1 MMADYT
7 SDLIYAYIHGHP
19 FVGALLL
26 PMCLSTS
33 SQSTPGLID
42 GSPGKP

>member
-19 FVGALLL
+19 FVERLLL
-26 PMCLSTS
+26 CLSTS